1 MPRQRHSLIFNTF
14 HKLEPGQGFVLIN
27 DHDPKPLYYQFEA
40 EHRGTFGWDYLERR
54 RRFGASLSVK
64 AHKT

>member
-1 MPRQRHSLIFNTF
+1 MPREQHSLDFDTF
-14 HKLEPGQGFVLIN
+14 HKLEPGQGFELVN

-40 EHRGTFGWDYLERR
+40 EHRGIFDWDYLENGRT
-54 RRFGASLSVK
+54 FGASLSVK